1 MIYTHIHIYI
11 YNILTSLYLNT
22 KLFYILFV
30 LAPASSSAIL
40 GIMMSFPDGG
50 LGKWT
55 GLVLN

>member
-1 MIYTHIHIYI
+1 MVYK
-11 YNILTSLYLNT
+11 ILTSLYLNT

-50 LGKWT
+50 LEKWT